1 MSPAPQYQQADLFLI
16 RLTMQK
22 AVPVMYE
29 WYWWYE
35 WYCYDITWWYGIV
48 QGIVRC
54 LYKIA
59 AIVMLVS
66 AWFAYKFYR
75 SLASNDIEPG
85 HSIID
90 RTMHGLYMLPLR
102 RKRNGL

>member
-1 MSPAPQYQQADLFLI
+1 
-16 RLTMQK
+16 
-22 AVPVMYE
+22 MYE

-35 WYCYDITWWYGIV
+35 WYCYDITWWYGI
-48 QGIVRC
+48 IRC

-59 AIVMLVS
+59 AILMLVS

-75 SLASNDIEPG
+75 SLALNDS